1 MNRLIHTVV
10 FSFIL
15 CFWGHSIAQD
25 QVTNHYQSSINAE
38 FSIGLAGHAK
48 DYKYKSIGLATGYG
62 KMVSNSSY
70 IGIGVKPNYTF
81 SNDDFKGFFLPIY
94 GEYKYQPL
102 SDAGVRG
109 FGNVRLGYSP
119 FSKKGLY
126 AHIGGGIIIYQN
138 WELCVGASYQF
149 ASFHETWFKETY
161 KLDYHFVYTTLS
173 VGYKF

>member
-1 MNRLIHTVV
+1 
-10 FSFIL
+10 
-15 CFWGHSIAQD
+15 
-25 QVTNHYQSSINAE
+25 
-38 FSIGLAGHAK
+38 
-48 DYKYKSIGLATGYG
+48 
-62 KMVSNSSY
+62 MVSNSSY

-81 SNDDFKGFFLPIY
+81 SNDDFEGFFMPIY
-94 GEYKYQPL
+94 GEFMYQPL

-126 AHIGGGIIIYQN
+126 AHIGGGIIIYQK
-138 WELCVGASYQF
+138 WKLGIGASYQF
-149 ASFHETWFKETY
+149 SSFHETWFKETY